1 MQIVKNVSLPSGLT
15 RAVFRMPICLY
26 RLKLG
31 WVFGQRLLLLNH
43 TGRISGKPRHTVLE
57 VAERDSANDSYIVAS
72 GWGVKAAWYQ
82 NILAAPEA
90 SIQVGTRAL
99 PVMALPL
106 SKDEGGEVFVRYAAK
121 HHRAAQYMLPRVLG
135 ISVDGSETDF
145 GRLAKRCRSCG
156 SFPDPTSCGT
166 TACTT

>member
-1 MQIVKNVSLPSGLT
+1 M
-15 RAVFRMPICLY
+15 
-26 RLKLG
+26 
-31 WVFGQRLLLLNH
+31 
-43 TGRISGKPRHTVLE
+43 LE

-82 NILAAPEA
+82 NILAAPEV

-135 ISVDGSETDF
+135 ISVDGSEADF
-145 GRLAKRCRSCG
+145 REAGQRMPFVQFVPR
-156 SFPDPTSCGT
+156 PD
-166 TACTT
+166 

>member
-145 GRLAKRCRSCG
+145 REAGQRMPFVRFVPR
-156 SFPDPTSCGT
+156 PD
-166 TACTT
+166 